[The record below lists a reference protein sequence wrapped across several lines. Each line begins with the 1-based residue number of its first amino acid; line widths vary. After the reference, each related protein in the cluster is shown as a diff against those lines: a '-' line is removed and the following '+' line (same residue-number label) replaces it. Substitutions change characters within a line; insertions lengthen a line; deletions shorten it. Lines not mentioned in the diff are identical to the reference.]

1 MRVLLADDQVWLR
14 SALRLLL
21 ENEAN
26 TEVVGEAGNA
36 RALALLVPRLQPELL
51 FLDWQLP
58 GLDTNSARH
67 HLITSLRKDDP
78 RLFIIALTN
87 DDKNPVCLRMGADAI
102 VIQEDTKAD
111 GDKITILEA
120 PRLGRHIRKAG
131 LDFTAGDR
139 PFALR

>member
-1 MRVLLADDQVWLR
+1 MRVILADDQVWLR

-21 ENEAN
+21 EDEAN

-36 RALALLVPRLQPELL
+36 RSLALLVQRLHPELL

-67 HLITSLRKDDP
+67 RLISMLRDEDP

-87 DDKNPVCLRMGADAI
+87 DDKFPTGFRYGADAF
-102 VIQEDTKAD
+102 VNRAEPPDR
-111 GDKITILEA
+111 ILSVVRQA
-120 PRLGRHIRKAG
+120 KSRVSNA
-131 LDFTAGDR
+131 LDSAAENR
-139 PFALR
+139 SWH

>member
-21 ENEAN
+21 ENETN

-36 RALALLVPRLQPELL
+36 RSLALLVPRLQPELL

-67 HLITSLRKDDP
+67 HLISRLREDDP

-87 DDKNPVCLRMGADAI
+87 DDKNAICLRFGADAF
-102 VIQEDTKAD
+102 VNRAEPPDQLLAVVRQAKSRVSNS
-111 GDKITILEA
+111 LESA
-120 PRLGRHIRKAG
+120 AEHRSLH
-131 LDFTAGDR
+131 
-139 PFALR
+139 